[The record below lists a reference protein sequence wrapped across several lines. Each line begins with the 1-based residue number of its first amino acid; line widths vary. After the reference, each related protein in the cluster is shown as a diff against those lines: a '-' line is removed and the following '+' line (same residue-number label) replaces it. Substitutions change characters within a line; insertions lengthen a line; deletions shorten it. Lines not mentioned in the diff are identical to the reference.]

1 LSGANGSHKTYLGAN
16 QSLKTGVKLMNAA
29 NSLSETA
36 TKHFKDG
43 YNCSQSVLL
52 TMAEY
57 WKCKDELI
65 PKVAT
70 AFGGGMARCGSV
82 CGALTGGL
90 MAIGIKYG
98 TNEPPMGKETR
109 AYELGETFY
118 RRFEKQ
124 NGSVMCRELIG
135 LDLSDTEQRK
145 KAREEHVFEK
155 KCTAFVKSAV
165 EILAALSPDKI

>member
-1 LSGANGSHKTYLGAN
+1 MN
-16 QSLKTGVKLMNAA
+16 QA
-29 NSLSETA
+29 NSLSKTA

-65 PKVAT
+65 PKMAT
-70 AFGGGMARCGSV
+70 AFGGGMARCGSA

-98 TNEPPMGKETR
+98 TNEPSSEKAAC
-109 AYELGETFY
+109 AYELAETFY
-118 RRFEKQ
+118 RRFEKR
-124 NGSVMCRELIG
+124 NGNILCRELIG

-145 KAREEHVFEK
+145 KAREEHLFEK
-155 KCTAFVKSAV
+155 KCPAFVKSAV
-165 EILAALSPDKI
+165 EILATLSPDTI